1 MTNDGAIGFASGY
14 DPTLSARDI
23 AGLMQKAE
31 AAGFNLGFFS
41 ETDRVMRDGPS
52 VLSAMALATS
62 GMTIGG
68 VQVVHL
74 RSPLVMAQT
83 IATLDEL
90 SRGRLF
96 LAPGACTPH
105 VAARHSLPPIDTAQ
119 GLIEYVEAIRLLLSG
134 EEVTYHGQYVNF
146 DNVRLGWK
154 PLRPSVP
161 MYFASATP
169 KGLRLA
175 GRLADG
181 IVLDACTSPEYSANA
196 IQVIRESAEAAGR
209 PWNEFRI
216 AQIISCSIEDDHGA
230 ALDAIRWEVAAKFE
244 ARQHGFQRLRAGVG
258 EPHVRTEDLPT
269 FEDAWRR
276 GGWEALVAAIPNEY
290 CEGLTASGT
299 AEEVRSRVDKYRAA
313 GVQLPLLRP
322 AAKYQTQR
330 LLSLFSK

>member
-1 MTNDGAIGFASGY
+1 MTNDDAIGFASGY
-14 DPTLSARDI
+14 DPSLSARDI
-23 AGLMQKAE
+23 AGLMQQAE
-31 AAGFNLGFFS
+31 AAGFSVGFFS

-52 VLSAMALATS
+52 VLSAMALSTT
-62 GMTIGG
+62 GMLLGG

-90 SRGRLF
+90 SGGRLF
-96 LAPGACTPH
+96 VAPGACAPH

-134 EEVTYHGQYVNF
+134 EDVTYHGRFVKF
-146 DNVRLGWK
+146 DNVRLGWN
-154 PLRPSVP
+154 PIRPQVP
-161 MYFASATP
+161 MYFAAATP

-175 GRLADG
+175 GKLADG
-181 IVLDACTSPEYSANA
+181 VVLDACTSPDYSASA
-196 IQVIRESAEAAGR
+196 IQVIRESAEANGR

-216 AQIISCSIEDDHGA
+216 AQIISCSIEDDHAA

-244 ARQHGFQRLRAGVG
+244 ARQHGFQRLRASVG
-258 EPHVRTEDLPT
+258 EPHVRLEDLPI
-269 FEDAWRR
+269 FEEAWRR
-276 GGWEALVAAIPNEY
+276 GGWEALIAAIPNEY

-299 AEEVRSRVDKYRAA
+299 SEEVRSRVANYREA

-322 AAKYQTQR
+322 AARHQTER
-330 LLSLFSK
+330 LLSLFSN